1 MIAFL
6 LCGSKKTVQK
16 WQTVKKYGLFKS
28 NQVEEFT
35 LNIWKQTNLKL
46 EKNKKLYRGFLKK
59 AIVLATNK
67 LKKFKEDSV
76 IITRVIAETIVKIFE
91 LPLEAL
97 TGNIF

>member
-1 MIAFL
+1 M
-6 LCGSKKTVQK
+6 
-16 WQTVKKYGLFKS
+16 
-28 NQVEEFT
+28 
-35 LNIWKQTNLKL
+35 
-46 EKNKKLYRGFLKK
+46 